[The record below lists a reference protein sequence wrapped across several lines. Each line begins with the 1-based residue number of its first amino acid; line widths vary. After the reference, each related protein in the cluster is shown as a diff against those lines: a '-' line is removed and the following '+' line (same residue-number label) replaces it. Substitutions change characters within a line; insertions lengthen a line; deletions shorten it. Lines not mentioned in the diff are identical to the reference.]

1 MKLIK
6 DNFDLFCGGIA
17 SVIALLI
24 TVIKFCYSQQG
35 ISELLNFLQEFSG
48 LFVSVLVFFVAAK
61 SILRQLKRRETF
73 DSVLKEELD
82 LWAERNAPLI
92 TQDGKYQKSEEANKN
107 CYYMLSDHDHIFDV
121 GDDFSDIKAQRGR
134 FVELPE
140 SYTKE
145 NRIVFYLNKG
155 MFVDR
160 AKANGTDANDELK
173 ILMHRVANCISAK
186 FGKDTFEASG
196 RPNNRE
202 ITQVTVRI
210 KRDLLDPE
218 DARTIV
224 KLLDYVMILYLAAA

>member
-6 DNFDLFCGGIA
+6 DNFDLFCGGMA

-24 TVIKFCYSQQG
+24 TIIKFCYSGRG

-61 SILRQLKRRETF
+61 SILRQMKRRETF
-73 DSVLKEELD
+73 VSVLKEELD

-92 TQDGKYQKSEEANKN
+92 TLNGKREKSEEENKN

-145 NRIVFYLNKG
+145 NRILFFLNRG
-155 MFVDR
+155 MFIDR
-160 AKANGTDANDELK
+160 AKANGTEAIDEIK
-173 ILMHRVANCISAK
+173 VLMHRVSNCISAK

-196 RPNNRE
+196 GFCNKDQML
-202 ITQVTVRI
+202 IKVRI

>member
-24 TVIKFCYSQQG
+24 TIVKFCYSRQG

-92 TQDGKYQKSEEANKN
+92 TQDGKYQKSEEESKN

-121 GDDFSDIKAQRGR
+121 GDDFSDQKAQRGR

-145 NRIVFYLNKG
+145 NKLVFYLNRG
-155 MFVDR
+155 MFIDR
-160 AKANGTDANDELK
+160 AKANGTEASDEINILK
-173 ILMHRVANCISAK
+173 HRVANCISAK

-196 RPNNRE
+196 GFCNRDQML
-202 ITQVTVRI
+202 IKVRI
-210 KRDLLDPE
+210 KRDLLDPK

>member
-6 DNFDLFCGGIA
+6 DNFDLFCGGMA

-24 TVIKFCYSQQG
+24 TIIKFCYSGRG

-61 SILRQLKRRETF
+61 SILRQMKRRETF
-73 DSVLKEELD
+73 ASVLKEELD

-92 TQDGKYQKSEEANKN
+92 TRDGKYQKSEEESNN
-107 CYYMLSDHDHIFDV
+107 CYYMLTDHDHIFDV
-121 GDDFSDIKAQRGR
+121 GDDFGDLKAQRGR

-140 SYTKE
+140 RYEKE
-145 NRIVFYLNKG
+145 NRIIFYLNGG
-155 MFVDR
+155 MFADR
-160 AKANGTDANDELK
+160 AKANGTKAWDEMGV
-173 ILMHRVANCISAK
+173 LMHRIANCISAK

-196 RPNNRE
+196 RSIGVIR
-202 ITQVTVRI
+202 QVTVRI
-210 KRDLLDPE
+210 KRDLNTPE
-218 DARTIV
+218 DARAIV